1 MVICLTAE
9 SSACVLGIVLD
20 LGTLGKA
27 DGGLG
32 LWQLVGE
39 QEGNGAMT
47 LACRW
52 KSTLAGLRMDGQ
64 LGGYYGNPGERS
76 YLGLGSWQW
85 RWKEDN

>member
-9 SSACVLGIVLD
+9 SSAYVLGIVLD

-39 QEGNGAMT
+39 
-47 LACRW
+47 
-52 KSTLAGLRMDGQ
+52 
-64 LGGYYGNPGERS
+64 
-76 YLGLGSWQW
+76 
-85 RWKEDN
+85 